1 MDLAVLAP
9 NVVFSHPSSS
19 CVFQLLVSIL
29 KFEACQMW
37 GLLYFFSYFLF
48 CFFGM
53 FRKTNK
59 KVLGSHF
66 VGMFFCF
73 ICIFFKESSDPVN
86 WSCGSEGLPFFQPAN
101 PGKNYGN
108 ITWAPPRSQGGSC
121 LGYSYWYMGRSTRI
135 ILRGW
140 WYDWKQ
146 DEMTIQ
152 SSLGS
157 SKHWKIALWVIFAA
171 PGLNE

>member
-37 GLLYFFSYFLF
+37 GLLWFFSYFLF

-59 KVLGSHF
+59 KVLGSNF

-73 ICIFFKESSDPVN
+73 IFNFLKSPVTQWTDLVDPKACHFFSLRIQEKIMGISREHRRDRVALDIVT
-86 WSCGSEGLPFFQPAN
+86 G
-101 PGKNYGN
+101 
-108 ITWAPPRSQGGSC
+108 TWADPRGSYYEA
-121 LGYSYWYMGRSTRI
+121 G
-135 ILRGW
+135 
-140 WYDWKQ
+140 D
-146 DEMTIQ
+146 MT
-152 SSLGS
+152 GS
-157 SKHWKIALWVIFAA
+157 RMRWPSKAV
-171 PGLNE
+171 